1 VTVPAWLRA
10 LLIWIVAVGVG
21 AAVAGRFGAILV
33 GGLALWGLGAA
44 ALPALAER
52 RRRRR
57 RLFCARPP
65 QQLR

>member
-1 VTVPAWLRA
+1 MIGA
-10 LLIWIVAVGVG
+10 VAIGVG

-33 GGLALWGLGAA
+33 GGLGLWGLGAA

-57 RLFCARPP
+57 QLFCARPP